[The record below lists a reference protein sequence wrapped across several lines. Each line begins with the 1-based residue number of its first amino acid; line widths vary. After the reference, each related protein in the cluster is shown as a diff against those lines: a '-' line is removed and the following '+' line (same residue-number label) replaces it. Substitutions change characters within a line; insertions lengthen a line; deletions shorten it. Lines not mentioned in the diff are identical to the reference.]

1 MVAEASAQ
9 IKKQAAERKLEK
21 QRLTDEMNE
30 NNDNSITTPVN
41 GKRSIQPKKAFL
53 LAIGADANEENSS
66 DDE

>member
-9 IKKQAAERKLEK
+9 IKKQAAERKIEK